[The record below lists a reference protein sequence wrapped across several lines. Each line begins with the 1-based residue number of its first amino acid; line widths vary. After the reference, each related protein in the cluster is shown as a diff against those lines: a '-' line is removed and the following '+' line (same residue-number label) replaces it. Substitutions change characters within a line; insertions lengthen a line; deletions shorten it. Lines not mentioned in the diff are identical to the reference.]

1 MEHVVALGMF
11 DGVHGGHR
19 VLLTR
24 AAEIAKKIGGISH
37 VFTFSNP
44 PKSLF
49 GGVEPLLCSKRL
61 RERRI
66 KNCGIDSV
74 DTVPFDRSLAEYSP
88 EAFVEMLLERYRPL
102 HTVVIGYDYR
112 FGKGAA
118 GDAERLKLLSE
129 RYGFHVLVVSPV
141 LFEGEPYASTR
152 IRTALDEGNVEK
164 AAAMLGCPVILE
176 GKVEHGRGVG
186 RTLGTPTANLCTDGQ
201 YLPKNGV
208 YASALLHRGEVLCG
222 ATNIGVRPTYHGN
235 VRTVETFLPDI
246 RRELYG
252 ETVALVLLRR
262 MRNEQKFADATE
274 LSEAIMRDSE
284 AAKKV
289 FEECK
294 KSVYNAKE
302 LC

>member
-37 VFTFSNP
+37 VFTFSNH

-49 GGVEPLLCSKRL
+49 GGVEPLLCSERL

-66 KNCGIDSV
+66 LNCGIDSV
-74 DTVPFDRSLAEYSP
+74 DTISFDRSLAAYSP
-88 EAFVEMLLERYRPL
+88 EAFVEMLAERYQPL

-112 FGKGAA
+112 FGKGAT
-118 GDAERLKLLSE
+118 GDAERLVLLSE
-129 RYGFHVLVVSPV
+129 RYGFRICIVPPV

-152 IRTALDEGNVEK
+152 IRTALDCGDVET

-176 GKVEHGRGVG
+176 GTVEHGRGVG

-208 YASALLHRGEVLCG
+208 YASALLHHGEAFCG

-235 VRTVETFLPDI
+235 GRTVETFLPDV

-252 ETVALVLLRR
+252 QTVALVLLRR
-262 MRNEQKFADATE
+262 LRDECKFKDPTV
-274 LSEAIMRDSE
+274 LSEAIVRDSE
-284 AAKKV
+284 TAKKV

-294 KSVYNAKE
+294 KSVYNAKV